1 MIFNSTLLPR
11 NCKVQ
16 DDKLG
21 MIFIKHKDDIR
32 FINEQT
38 LTSILI
44 SANIKLKNPKWCI
57 AGFIVILVR
66 ITDMF

>member
-1 MIFNSTLLPR
+1 MIFNPTQLPR

-16 DDKLG
+16 DNKIG
-21 MIFIKHKDDIR
+21 MIFIKHNDDIR

-44 SANIKLKNPKWCI
+44 SANTKLKNPKWCI
-57 AGFIVILVR
+57 VSFIVILVR
-66 ITDMF
+66 ITDTS